1 VDVGSAYNQADS
13 ITDCNKAE
21 AAGVYAAAGSLA
33 IVTAP
38 GKPLVVLV
46 GPTASGKTSLA
57 LRLAEEFNGEIV
69 SCDSVAVYREMEI
82 GTAKPTREERAL
94 IQHHMIDIAW
104 PDEACTAGDYS
115 RQAREALAGI
125 STRVG
130 TATEKSGGHL
140 PIVAGG
146 TGLYLRALIDGLF
159 PAPPLKPGQRERLR
173 DLATT
178 RGPAYL
184 HRLLTRLDKDAAAAI
199 HVNDVSKVVRAV
211 EVSLASDQPLG
222 ARGRTPM
229 TAQWQKGRDALS
241 GYRILRLG
249 LNPPRA
255 LLYER
260 INQRAAAMFDRGLIE
275 ETERL
280 IARYGRDCRP
290 LASLGY
296 AEAAAVLENKL
307 TREQAV
313 AQAQQG
319 HRNYAKRQLTWFR
332 REPGMRWLE
341 GSGGDRDI
349 TDQALHLVAQHL
361 KDS

>member
-1 VDVGSAYNQADS
+1 V
-13 ITDCNKAE
+13 
-21 AAGVYAAAGSLA
+21 
-33 IVTAP
+33 VTAP
-38 GKPLVVLV
+38 GKPLIVLV

-57 LRLAEEFNGEIV
+57 LRLAEEFTGEIV

-82 GTAKPTREERAL
+82 GTAKPSHEERAL

-115 RQAREALAGI
+115 RQAREALVGI
-125 STRVG
+125 
-130 TATEKSGGHL
+130 TERGHL

-159 PAPPLKPGQRERLR
+159 PAPAQKPGQRERLR
-173 DLATT
+173 KLAAT

-184 HRLLTRLDKDAAAAI
+184 HRLLTRLDPTAAAAI
-199 HVNDVSKVVRAV
+199 HLNDVPKVVRAI
-211 EVSLASDQPLG
+211 EVSLAAEGPL
-222 ARGRTPM
+222 TQ
-229 TAQWQKGRDALS
+229 QWQRGRDALT

-249 LNPPRA
+249 LNPPRTR
-255 LLYER
+255 LYER
-260 INQRAAAMFDRGLIE
+260 INHRAAAMFDRGLIE

-280 IARYGRDCRP
+280 LARYGKDCRP
-290 LASLGY
+290 LTSLGY
-296 AEAAAVLENKL
+296 AEATAVLKNEL

-332 REPGMRWLE
+332 REPGMHWLE
-341 GSGGDRDI
+341 GCGGDEDI
-349 TDQALHLVAQHL
+349 TDQALQLVTDHL
-361 KDS
+361 KNS